1 MPTITIQGREV
12 PVADGLIGQAPTDRA
27 PPRPKHSWAE
37 LRRNIVPSAI
47 DNATGLWDMVTH
59 PRRTAEGIIDAAQ
72 GGVDRMM
79 PEAVTDFFDT
89 YVSPRSAETRERQRR
104 VSGELIQ
111 ALKDRYWGLENLKN
125 TLITDPV
132 GSALDA
138 GGVAAGGLGLLRRS
152 VTAMAKSRVNGLFNP
167 KPKPQRPLFEDYP
180 DGVELTEDGSI
191 AMDIEGRPLESSYIA
206 GRTRIHGPDHA
217 LTPLDIQLAGEM
229 GIEGPVDRI
238 PASQFGPGTV
248 GRTRLEFG
256 KPTRIEVLDSL
267 PKADMDIATA
277 HEVGH
282 VIDALAG
289 RIPTH
294 GLEKELDFNYSALR
308 TGEERKFFQSRP
320 KDFGY
325 EDPHLIDRERI
336 AEAIRAYMVD
346 PNYMKTVA
354 PKTAA
359 RIREYVSNNPE
370 LSKIIRFNGLA
381 AGGALALDATGQS
394 EDAQAAGTAGL
405 ARLVQAMARRGLS
418 ARAPRSAEQNALIR
432 ALMARETRQKSQQ
445 LGFDK

>member
-138 GGVAAGGLGLLRRS
+138 GGVAAGGLGLLRRP

-191 AMDIEGRPLESSYIA
+191 AMDIEGRPLDDRTSREGRRSWSRSRPDTARYPA
-206 GRTRIHGPDHA
+206 RRRDGHRRTRKQVFRRASLGRELWA
-217 LTPLDIQLAGEM
+217 ARAWNLASRRGSRFWTACPEQTWT
-229 GIEGPVDRI
+229 
-238 PASQFGPGTV
+238 SQ
-248 GRTRLEFG
+248 RLTRL
-256 KPTRIEVLDSL
+256 
-267 PKADMDIATA
+267 
-277 HEVGH
+277 
-282 VIDALAG
+282 
-289 RIPTH
+289 
-294 GLEKELDFNYSALR
+294 
-308 TGEERKFFQSRP
+308 
-320 KDFGY
+320 
-325 EDPHLIDRERI
+325 
-336 AEAIRAYMVD
+336 
-346 PNYMKTVA
+346 
-354 PKTAA
+354 
-359 RIREYVSNNPE
+359 
-370 LSKIIRFNGLA
+370 
-381 AGGALALDATGQS
+381 
-394 EDAQAAGTAGL
+394 GT
-405 ARLVQAMARRGLS
+405 S
-418 ARAPRSAEQNALIR
+418 
-432 ALMARETRQKSQQ
+432 
-445 LGFDK
+445 